1 MVSYICKVKFFNM
14 KRRDNLISEQLI
26 LRIKNKDR
34 DAFKQLFDMYKEKV
48 YRMSFTVLK
57 NKTASEDVLQEV
69 FIQVYLK
76 IRDLKYIGAFEVWL
90 YRITMNCCRKFI
102 NKENKLRIINVNEN
116 YDGYTEMEDDEINT
130 PENIMVQQE
139 LCTEVMKVIYELPEY
154 QRISVVLFYYNEMS
168 IKEIA
173 NIMNCSEGTVKSR
186 LYHGKKYLRNKVDKI
201 I

>member
-1 MVSYICKVKFFNM
+1 
-14 KRRDNLISEQLI
+14 LINELLI
-26 LRIKNKDR
+26 QKIKNKDR
-34 DAFKQLFDMYKEKV
+34 DAFKELFDMYREKV
-48 YRMSFTVLK
+48 YRVSFIILK
-57 NKTASEDVLQEV
+57 DKTASEDVLQEV
-69 FIQVYLK
+69 FIQVYRK

-102 NKENKLRIINVNEN
+102 NKENKLKIVNVNEN
-116 YDGYTEMEDDEINT
+116 YDGYTEMEDDEINS
-130 PENIMVQQE
+130 PENIMVQKE
-139 LCTEVMKVIYELPEY
+139 FCTEVMKVIYELPEY